1 MFLRRFAIAMGLLF
15 ALLGSQWPEFSQ
27 QYRQRLGGA
36 LDELTRSLDAFGADA
51 AAQSM
56 TPDDAL
62 KRLADN
68 PDPLAKARA
77 EAVREDI
84 ARKQRD
90 SDALAAMKEAGPF
103 ARLGVMARDFDPEV
117 AAGAYQAY
125 EPAVPLGKEG
135 WIVGL
140 VGFAVGWFLTH
151 ATAWPVR
158 RRWARRR
165 ELARA

>member
-1 MFLRRFAIAMGLLF
+1 MFVRRFALAIGLLF
-15 ALLGSQWPEFSQ
+15 ALLGTQWPEFSQ

-36 LDELTRSLDAFGADA
+36 LDEVTRALAAFDADA
-51 AAQSM
+51 AAQSL

-77 EAVREDI
+77 DAVREDL

-90 SDALAAMKEAGPF
+90 SDALAAMKEAGPL
-103 ARLGVMARDFDPEV
+103 ARLAVMARDFDPEV

-140 VGFAVGWFLTH
+140 VGFAIGWLVTH

-165 ELARA
+165 ELAQA

>member
-1 MFLRRFAIAMGLLF
+1 MFVRRFALAIGLLF
-15 ALLGSQWPEFSQ
+15 AALGTQWPEFSQ

-36 LDELTRSLDAFGADA
+36 LDEVTRALAAFDADA
-51 AAQSM
+51 AAQSL

-77 EAVREDI
+77 DAVREDL

-90 SDALAAMKEAGPF
+90 SDALTAMKQAGPLE
-103 ARLGVMARDFDPEV
+103 RLVVMARDFDPQV
-117 AAGAYQAY
+117 ATGAYQAY

-135 WIVGL
+135 WIVGIVCFAIGWL
-140 VGFAVGWFLTH
+140 VTH

-165 ELARA
+165 DLARA